1 MFSFISFDSL
11 YVMLSDVTEVETCSG
26 FSLNICLHV
35 PLGLCNYIF
44 PRFLRFPK
52 IFFFA
57 SCFFSDFYA
66 TDFLVNFLIR
76 KVMSSSSGGF
86 LSYAFEAHPE
96 VLMGQFCWP
105 DFGGGPS
112 YLLVVNF
119 KFQVSRWLFCF
130 SVIIKSFSALTPK
143 MVGGGISVVNQGWR
157 KLSLILDCINRTV
170 FLSFFFLSF
179 KAYIQHTDSIFNHRQ
194 IINSQNPCPGLIAK
208 NMLSKIQV

>member
-1 MFSFISFDSL
+1 MFLLTFA
-11 YVMLSDVTEVETCSG
+11 VTYSQD
-26 FSLNICLHV
+26 
-35 PLGLCNYIF
+35 
-44 PRFLRFPK
+44 FLDFQRFPSLLLAFFLTFMLLISSR
-52 IFFFA
+52 IFWLERLWA
-57 SCFFSDFYA
+57 R
-66 TDFLVNFLIR
+66 LQ
-76 KVMSSSSGGF
+76 GGF

-105 DFGGGPS
+105 GFGGGPS
-112 YLLVVNF
+112 YLLVVNVR
-119 KFQVSRWLFCF
+119 FQVSRWLFCF

-170 FLSFFFLSF
+170 FLSFLFFLSF
-179 KAYIQHTDSIFNHRQ
+179 KPYKQHTDSIFNHRQ